1 ERDYTSEEFASDAP
15 AQHPHSSDVE
25 PISPPREHAPYDP
38 GPPVNVEAA
47 PPPPPAPA
55 YVPAPTPEP
64 VVAHAPEPP
73 PAPVVPVIPVADVP
87 PEKPKRGW
95 WRR

>member
-1 ERDYTSEEFASDAP
+1 MPESHPASPAP
-15 AQHPHSSDVE
+15 VA
-25 PISPPREHAPYDP
+25 YDP

-47 PPPPPAPA
+47 EPPPPVVQAAPPPPAPPF
-55 YVPAPTPEP
+55 VPEPAP
-64 VVAHAPEPP
+64 VVLQAPEPP
-73 PAPVVPVIPVADVP
+73 PAAPVIPVIPVADVP